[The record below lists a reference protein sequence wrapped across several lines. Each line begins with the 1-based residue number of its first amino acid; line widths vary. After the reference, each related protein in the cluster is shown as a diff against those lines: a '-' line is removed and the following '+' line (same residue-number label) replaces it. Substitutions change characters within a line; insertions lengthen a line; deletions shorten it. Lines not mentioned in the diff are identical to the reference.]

1 MEVKL
6 LITVFSETYKM
17 SQDLSNLGK

>member
-17 SQDLSNLGK
+17 SQDLSNLG